1 LAQLPEMG
9 ESLAQ
14 KIVAWRKEHG
24 PFKDLSE
31 LRHVKGIGPKK
42 FEAIRP
48 FLRPIDRATASAGH
62 DMAERD
68 HTP

>member
-1 LAQLPEMG
+1 MG

-24 PFKDLSE
+24 PFKDLTD
-31 LRHVKGIGPKK
+31 LRRVKGIGPKK

-48 FLRPIDRATASAGH
+48 FLPLAGWKPLKRFLQRRVDRRDAS
-62 DMAERD
+62 R
-68 HTP
+68 